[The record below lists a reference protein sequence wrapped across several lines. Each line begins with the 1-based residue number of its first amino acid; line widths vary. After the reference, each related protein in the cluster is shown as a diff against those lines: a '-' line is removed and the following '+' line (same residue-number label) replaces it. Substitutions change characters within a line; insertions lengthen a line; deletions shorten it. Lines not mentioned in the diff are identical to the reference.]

1 MAAEDVSLTGVIS
14 NGNAGPSVQS
24 LFGAIRISIGGTE
37 KTGIL
42 EVMENQGHGIFAGTE
57 LGFVTDGE
65 SEDGDDESGHGI
77 AITSQIKVRDNG
89 AWGILSISGDV
100 FVNVDQDG
108 LRTLPGLISEISGN
122 GNPDLNCLILGE
134 EGDPVTPE
142 DGCNNGGGVGA
153 PGGNV
158 YLARVGIRHNLGLGV
173 AAAEDIKIRGIEVHY
188 NQGPGIQ
195 SLFGSITIA
204 PGGGPDEEGIFIN
217 NNEGPGIFT
226 STDTLFDPG
235 DIESDSEEIPLQSII
250 VKAPLKYPAMEDGG
264 YLPKRTGTFSLT
276 WTPPF
281 GRVAYSRWKAS
292 SAKMGIR
299 TMAACFLMTPGSWW
313 HRRASATPGV
323 WAPVKVTFSPPLWTF
338 LPTTDPVWPS
348 EETLTSEKVISA
360 ETHPT

>member
-14 NGNAGPSVQS
+14 NGNAGPGVQS
-24 LFGAIRISIGGTE
+24 LFGTIRISIGGTE

-42 EVMENQGHGIFAGTE
+42 EVMENQGPGIFAGTE

-142 DGCNNGGGVGA
+142 DGCNSGGGPGV

-158 YLARVGIRHNLGLGV
+158 YLA
-173 AAAEDIKIRGIEVHY
+173 
-188 NQGPGIQ
+188 
-195 SLFGSITIA
+195 
-204 PGGGPDEEGIFIN
+204 
-217 NNEGPGIFT
+217 
-226 STDTLFDPG
+226 
-235 DIESDSEEIPLQSII
+235 
-250 VKAPLKYPAMEDGG
+250 
-264 YLPKRTGTFSLT
+264 
-276 WTPPF
+276 
-281 GRVAYSRWKAS
+281 
-292 SAKMGIR
+292 
-299 TMAACFLMTPGSWW
+299 
-313 HRRASATPGV
+313 
-323 WAPVKVTFSPPLWTF
+323 
-338 LPTTDPVWPS
+338 
-348 EETLTSEKVISA
+348 
-360 ETHPT
+360 